1 MLRKLM
7 KHELRATGRIMLPLF
22 LLLLVTAVGANIST
36 RSLLET
42 DNNILNTLGVLIMMA
57 FAIAIAAVCIMSC
70 VLMVYRFY
78 KNILQDEGYVT
89 MTLPVSV
96 HQQLISKLLVS
107 MLWFVLSMLV
117 VALAS
122 FILAYQVGIVKEML
136 NVLRAVVTE
145 LFDSGYTFDAV
156 LFFLEMFV
164 LVFFSAASAC
174 LHFYLALAIGHS
186 FSSKKL
192 LWSIVFYFVIQLA
205 MNTLGS
211 FVMFSLQNLSFL
223 DIFKTDL
230 FTGMDSISIAHTAI
244 CALIGVSAVGVMLF
258 YFPTVYFLKNRLN
271 LE

>member
-42 DNNILNTLGVLIMMA
+42 DNNILNALGVLIMMA

-78 KNILQDEGYVT
+78 KNLLQDEGYVM

-117 VALAS
+117 VALAF

-136 NVLRAVVTE
+136 NVVRAVVRE

-156 LFFLEMFV
+156 LFSLEMFV
-164 LVFFSAASAC
+164 LVFLSSASAC
-174 LHFYLALAIGHS
+174 LHFYLALSIGHS

-192 LWSIVFYFVIQLA
+192 LWSIVFYFVIQFA
-205 MNTLGS
+205 MNALGS
-211 FVMFSLQNLSFL
+211 FAMFGLQNLSFME
-223 DIFKTDL
+223 IFGTDV
-230 FTGMDSISIAHTAI
+230 FTGMDSIAIAQTAI